1 MMLAFVSAQSPSQWD
16 LQSRPPAQ
24 RAARAGS
31 QLGPGPRGTPAS
43 ACGGYL
49 SLALAALAA
58 PRLSRGRARAS
69 RVIRLAE
76 VDPTSYVP
84 ILVEIEGDKAYQI
97 EVRPS
102 DTAKIVKAVLNLE
115 LGISEYLMEV
125 SYDGKPLDDDL
136 VLTEIDLKEGSKIQ
150 VKVLEAD
157 EVEEPEPNPEDATGL
172 RIFIKVDGPGK
183 ATKLTLDVD
192 PQENVGDLKLEAYEQ
207 FREKVPFLCD
217 LAARQYGLFLLDGT
231 PTADS
236 RGNLRYL
243 KKSERLNEKQTIEEN
258 GLEGGEELVFGSLAW
273 MELL

>member
-1 MMLAFVSAQSPSQWD
+1 
-16 LQSRPPAQ
+16 
-24 RAARAGS
+24 
-31 QLGPGPRGTPAS
+31 
-43 ACGGYL
+43 
-49 SLALAALAA
+49 
-58 PRLSRGRARAS
+58 
-69 RVIRLAE
+69 
-76 VDPTSYVP
+76 VP